1 MQARRIAIVF
11 FIAFS
16 FDYLYVCR
24 RTTKRRIDIVDISA
38 FLHFPAFVL
47 SGRACFGIACS
58 RLCAT
63 INTLQWIRQGQG
75 DILGLA
81 HRLRSIDSPFG
92 YHIHLTSIPVYRT
105 DFVRAR
111 CLFAG
116 TLYLTDFSISYK
128 FVFVNRYFKTFLP
141 VFMFFTRRRIHERFC
156 TYPRKIRKIH
166 PKPIDKST
174 LSHYNNTS
182 IIVTMA
188 VV

>member
-24 RTTKRRIDIVDISA
+24 RTTKRRIDIDISA

-47 SGRACFGIACS
+47 NGRAYFGIACS
-58 RLCAT
+58 RLCAI
-63 INTLQWIRQGQG
+63 INAFQWIRQGQG

-81 HRLRSIDSPFG
+81 HRLRSIYSPFG
-92 YHIHLTSIPVYRT
+92 CHIHLTSIPVYRT

-116 TLYLTDFSISYK
+116 TLYLTIISISYK
-128 FVFVNRYFKTFLP
+128 SVFVNRCFQTFWLFP
-141 VFMFFTRRRIHERFC
+141 SLSIQTDMQMFC
-156 TYPRKIRKIH
+156 VYPRKNRQIK
-166 PKPIDKST
+166 DST
-174 LSHYNNTS
+174 APPRRGRETNE
-182 IIVTMA
+182 VTRSL
-188 VV
+188 

>member
-1 MQARRIAIVF
+1 M
-11 FIAFS
+11 
-16 FDYLYVCR
+16 
-24 RTTKRRIDIVDISA
+24 KRRIDIDISA

-81 HRLRSIDSPFG
+81 HRWRGIDYPLG
-92 YHIHLTSIPVYRT
+92 CHIHLTSIPVYRT
-105 DFVRAR
+105 DPVRAS
-111 CLFAG
+111 CVYSG
-116 TLYLTDFSISYK
+116 TLYLTVFSVSHK
-128 FVFVNRYFKTFLP
+128 STFVNRYFKTFLP
-141 VFMFFTRRRIHERFC
+141 VFTFFTRRRLHERFC

-166 PKPIDKST
+166 PKPLDKST
-174 LSHYNNTS
+174 QKHYNNTS
-182 IIVTMA
+182 ITVTMA

>member
-1 MQARRIAIVF
+1 M
-11 FIAFS
+11 
-16 FDYLYVCR
+16 
-24 RTTKRRIDIVDISA
+24 KRRIDIVDISA

-47 SGRACFGIACS
+47 NGRACFGIACS

-128 FVFVNRYFKTFLP
+128 FVF
-141 VFMFFTRRRIHERFC
+141 C
-156 TYPRKIRKIH
+156 Q
-166 PKPIDKST
+166 
-174 LSHYNNTS
+174 
-182 IIVTMA
+182 
-188 VV
+188 

>member
-1 MQARRIAIVF
+1 M
-11 FIAFS
+11 
-16 FDYLYVCR
+16 
-24 RTTKRRIDIVDISA
+24 KRRIDIVDISA

-47 SGRACFGIACS
+47 NGRACFGIACS

-81 HRLRSIDSPFG
+81 HRLRNIDSPFG

-128 FVFVNRYFKTFLP
+128 FVFLSIGISKHFS
-141 VFMFFTRRRIHERFC
+141 FFS
-156 TYPRKIRKIH
+156 
-166 PKPIDKST
+166 ST
-174 LSHYNNTS
+174 LNASEYANVLLISAKKESDPVTEDSPFACMPYLTLLPSPARPQSRRNRCTS
-182 IIVTMA
+182 A
-188 VV
+188 LSG

>member
-1 MQARRIAIVF
+1 MHWQRKGRGSCKRGGSRSFF

-24 RTTKRRIDIVDISA
+24 RTTKRRIDIDISA

-128 FVFVNRYFKTFLP
+128 FVFVNRYFKTFFTCFH
-141 VFMFFTRRRIHERFC
+141 VFYTQTDTR
-156 TYPRKIRKIH
+156 
-166 PKPIDKST
+166 T
-174 LSHYNNTS
+174 LLHVSANNT
-182 IIVTMA
+182 
-188 VV
+188 

>member
-1 MQARRIAIVF
+1 M
-11 FIAFS
+11 
-16 FDYLYVCR
+16 
-24 RTTKRRIDIVDISA
+24 KRRIDIVDISA

-47 SGRACFGIACS
+47 NGRACFGIACS

-116 TLYLTDFSISYK
+116 TL
-128 FVFVNRYFKTFLP
+128 FVCR
-141 VFMFFTRRRIHERFC
+141 
-156 TYPRKIRKIH
+156 
-166 PKPIDKST
+166 D
-174 LSHYNNTS
+174 
-182 IIVTMA
+182 IVSDWL
-188 VV
+188 

>member
-24 RTTKRRIDIVDISA
+24 RTTKRRIDIDISA

-128 FVFVNRYFKTFLP
+128 FVFCQQVFQNIFYLFSRFLHADGYTNA
-141 VFMFFTRRRIHERFC
+141 FARIREK
-156 TYPRKIRKIH
+156 YV
-166 PKPIDKST
+166 KST
-174 LSHYNNTS
+174 QSLLTNQR
-182 IIVTMA
+182 
-188 VV
+188 

>member
-1 MQARRIAIVF
+1 M
-11 FIAFS
+11 
-16 FDYLYVCR
+16 
-24 RTTKRRIDIVDISA
+24 KRRIDIVDISA

-47 SGRACFGIACS
+47 NGRACFGIACS

-128 FVFVNRYFKTFLP
+128 FVFVNGYFKTF
-141 VFMFFTRRRIHERFC
+141 FFFLLH
-156 TYPRKIRKIH
+156 PQRKRIRKRFAHIRQ
-166 PKPIDKST
+166 KGERSGDGGLSFRVYAVSYVVSFSRAST
-174 LSHYNNTS
+174 IS
-182 IIVTMA
+182 
-188 VV
+188 